1 MAFPPI
7 LVDSSTS
14 PFSFRRSRCGSRLP
28 YTTHTSPSGRG
39 AKPEACLPR
48 PAILL
53 GAAASLGR
61 VMATGVGEAAEAAA
75 ATLFFFLR
83 DLDLVLLLLLADEEQ
98 VEDAMEVVDAIVSD
112 SFSLAPRDPDVL
124 GGHLGATHLGGT
136 PPAELAEEAV
146 RALAGGAPFGAG
158 SPAAA
163 TVAQVQV
170 PEPLGAAAPPPA
182 VSAGLGAGWAG
193 TVLAPAFFFFFFF
206 FLVPVDAEPA
216 EEAREV
222 VDVIVSDSFPF
233 APREG
238 DPEGHLG
245 AVHSGIPAP
254 SGASPLD
261 AFRVSVGFSDADRPD
276 GTLAWVSGP
285 DRLAVHAPLAGIA
298 GSGAGWTGVVP
309 LSDHTGAGSG
319 AGSG

>member
-61 VMATGVGEAAEAAA
+61 VMATGVGGAAEAAA

-83 DLDLVLLLLLADEEQ
+83 DLDLLFLLVDEEQ

-112 SFSLAPRDPDVL
+112 CFSLAPRDPDVL
-124 GGHLGATHLGGT
+124 GGHLGATHSGGT

-146 RALAGGAPFGAG
+146 RALAGVGAE
-158 SPAAA
+158 SPAAT

-193 TVLAPAFFFFFFF
+193 TVLAPAFFFFFF
-206 FLVPVDAEPA
+206 LLPVDAEPA
-216 EEAREV
+216 EDATKV
-222 VDVIVSDSFPF
+222 VDVIVSDSFSF

-254 SGASPLD
+254 SGASSLD
-261 AFRVSVGFSDADRPD
+261 VFRVSVGFSDADRPD

-285 DRLAVHAPLAGIA
+285 DRLAVPAPLACIA
-298 GSGAGWTGVVP
+298 GSDAGWTGVVP
-309 LSDHTGAGSG
+309 LSDHTWAVSGVGSG
-319 AGSG
+319 